1 MEKSHCDW
9 LHCQASDIDTER
21 VEKPT
26 TNPNLD
32 RRGRARGQV
41 YWEETSWAL
50 HLVATNEENA
60 SMDVAFH
67 WLPTLGNSERKAS
80 DKDLIPETGAP
91 VSWQRYRH
99 WQSLGEGNYLHC
111 EKSVIRFGQI
121 FTIPTD
127 DPLDNPLQSKG
138 IARFVMDLDSH
149 CKEQIVSRAYRWV
162 CFGLFEL
169 IIPDQKHQYSVRSC
183 PFDNPTYKGST
194 LNVAQPQLRW
204 FKRLQGLSCLFAASQ
219 VYVRVWTEL

>member
-21 VEKPT
+21 VEKPM

-80 DKDLIPETGAP
+80 DKDLIPETGEP

-127 DPLDNPLQSKG
+127 DPLNNPLQSKG
-138 IARFVMDLDSH
+138 ICDGSWLALQGADCF
-149 CKEQIVSRAYRWV
+149 SRLPM
-162 CFGLFEL
+162 GLFWL
-169 IIPDQKHQYSVRSC
+169 VWAYNPRSEA
-183 PFDNPTYKGST
+183 PIFRQIMPIRQS
-194 LNVAQPQLRW
+194 
-204 FKRLQGLSCLFAASQ
+204 
-219 VYVRVWTEL
+219 